1 MRKAFHKTIFIPC
14 LCCVSFYSGIQLAG
28 ETEATFSSR
37 ASPESIEISAAFVFP
52 ATIKQLEDRAQEIAD
67 SMIDK
72 YEISIAASQ
81 DESLKELYE
90 RLAEITN
97 TEQELNHRLGALQN
111 VYDELYSF
119 HSHVQSQ
126 EEKDI
131 LTVNYVREGFQN
143 VDRILK
149 EVKGTVDFERIEV
162 VRSSI
167 LLQIKDREEKE
178 KGFKNNTQVNQD
190 QEKTDSQVEET
201 SNQEATNNEQV
212 TVHAET
218 TIENSQ

>member
-1 MRKAFHKTIFIPC
+1 MRRAFHKTIFIPC
-14 LCCVSFYSGIQLAG
+14 LCCVSFYSGIQIVG

-72 YEISIAASQ
+72 YEISIASQ

-90 RLAEITN
+90 RLAEITT

-111 VYDELYSF
+111 VYNELYYF

-126 EEKDI
+126 EETDI
-131 LTVNYVREGFQN
+131 LTVDYVREGFQH

-149 EVKGTVDFERIEV
+149 EVQGAVDFERIEV

-167 LLQIKDREEKE
+167 LLQIKEREKKE
-178 KGFKNNTQVNQD
+178 KAFQENTQVHQL
-190 QEKTDSQVEET
+190 QENSEPQVEET
-201 SNQEATNNEQV
+201 SHQEATNNEQV
-212 TVHAET
+212 TEHEEK
-218 TIENSQ
+218 TIENSK